1 MSRLAA
7 NRIKSEQDTDIDMV
21 PIMNMFL
28 VLIPFLLMS
37 ASFLHLKAI
46 NTSVPVMAESTN
58 TPPKENDVK
67 VTVVVEIGERR
78 IKLSALSEV
87 LDDDALNKLEAVITR
102 EKSEVHPLEQM
113 VARLEGIKSLYPSS
127 DTLILM
133 PSETVLYDT
142 IIQTMDAAR
151 NSGET
156 PLFPNVVLSAKVS

>member
-1 MSRLAA
+1 
-7 NRIKSEQDTDIDMV
+7 
-21 PIMNMFL
+21 
-28 VLIPFLLMS
+28 
-37 ASFLHLKAI
+37 
-46 NTSVPVMAESTN
+46 
-58 TPPKENDVK
+58 
-67 VTVVVEIGERR
+67 
-78 IKLSALSEV
+78 
-87 LDDDALNKLEAVITR
+87 
-102 EKSEVHPLEQM
+102 M